1 MLLSAGLPSSLV
13 GRPCDHGDNPF
24 KGRQYSGEVI
34 LQAVRCGSPK
44 LDSGTIYLASSLIQ
58 PMYASYAETFYRLV
72 ACSLCSLRKLLL
84 EIMALRQQ
92 LNVFKGRP
100 LPVKAHCSGQT
111 LWVVLRRF
119 WPGWKNALVIVHPET
134 VVAWHRAG
142 FKLYWTW
149 CSRHK
154 ARAGRKCVSKE
165 MRELIFRMVA
175 ENPSWGAP
183 RIHGELQMLGFDL
196 SKRTVSRWMRKA
208 PRNPE
213 PNSVFWCSAKK

>member
-134 VVAWHRAG
+134 VVAWHRLVSNCIGHGVRGIRLAQAG
-142 FKLYWTW
+142 SALAK
-149 CSRHK
+149 
-154 ARAGRKCVSKE
+154 KCV
-165 MRELIFRMVA
+165 
-175 ENPSWGAP
+175 N
-183 RIHGELQMLGFDL
+183 
-196 SKRTVSRWMRKA
+196 
-208 PRNPE
+208 
-213 PNSVFWCSAKK
+213 